1 MKNLTAELLIIICSS
16 VVVLS
21 YLFSMLS
28 RYIRVPSVLL
38 LLAAGICARII
49 ANNNNLQIIFPE
61 RLTETLGSVGLIMIV
76 LEAGL
81 DLKLSRDKVK
91 LIRNSFF
98 AALIIFIISAAGIA
112 EVLHYWLKE
121 DLIKCIVYAIPLSI
135 MSSSIV
141 IPSLH
146 HLSEAKKEFLVY
158 EASFSDI
165 VGILVFNYF
174 IGKEVL
180 SGTAIGMFF
189 LNIVI
194 AIVLSLIFSIILFI
208 IITKSSLNVRFF
220 LIFALLLILYEGGKL
235 FNLPSLIIIMMFGL
249 LMNNW
254 DIVKITR
261 INLWFPKEK
270 VDETK
275 LLLHSL
281 TAESSFLI
289 RTFFFILFGFSID
302 IKAAMQSEVVLIGSA
317 LVLVLF
323 LSRFLYL
330 RFFLR
335 ESVYPEVMFIPRGL
349 ITILLFYKIPPS
361 FSLMTFDGGI
371 LFFVI
376 LLSAVIMMLGMIF
389 YKKKTEDLVE
399 DE

>member
-1 MKNLTAELLIIICSS
+1 
-16 VVVLS
+16 
-21 YLFSMLS
+21 
-28 RYIRVPSVLL
+28 
-38 LLAAGICARII
+38 CARLF
-49 ANNNNLQIIFPE
+49 AENNNLQIVFPE
-61 RLTETLGSVGLIMIV
+61 HLTEILGSVGLIMIV

-81 DLKLSRDKVK
+81 DLKLSRNKLK

-98 AALIIFIISAAGIA
+98 AALVIFLVSAAGIA
-112 EVLHYWLKE
+112 MVLHYWLKE
-121 DLIKCIVYAIPLSI
+121 EIINCIVYAIPLSI

-141 IPSLH
+141 IPSLL
-146 HLSEAKKEFLVY
+146 HLSETKKEFLVY

-165 VGILVFNYF
+165 LGILVFNYF

-180 SGTAIGMFF
+180 SGKAVGMFF

-254 DIVKITR
+254 NLVKIKQLNR
-261 INLWFPKEK
+261 LFPQER
-270 VDETK
+270 VDETT

-302 IKAAMQSEVVLIGSA
+302 IRAALQSEVVLIGST

-323 LSRFLYL
+323 LARFLYL
-330 RFFLR
+330 RFFLK

-349 ITILLFYKIPPS
+349 ITIVLFYKIPES
-361 FSLMTFDGGI
+361 FHLKTFNNGI